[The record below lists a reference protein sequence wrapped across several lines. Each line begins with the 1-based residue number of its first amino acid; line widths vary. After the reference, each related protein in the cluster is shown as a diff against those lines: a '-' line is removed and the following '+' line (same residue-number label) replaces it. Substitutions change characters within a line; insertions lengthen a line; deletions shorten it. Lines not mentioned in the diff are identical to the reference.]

1 VSIPTPQVDTGSI
14 GPILAL
20 AVTAMVLMVLAVT
33 SRRGSG
39 GLFAAVSLI
48 GLAVAG
54 LLLIPLATSPRVA
67 FSGLVIVDALYAAF
81 AGMVLL
87 GAALTVLAA
96 PGYLQREGLIP
107 GEFLALVIFSTSG
120 ALILLTAHDLV
131 VALLGVETMTIA
143 LYVLAGYARGRLSSE
158 ESALKYFL
166 NGAFSFGFLLYGT
179 ALVFGATGSTEYSA
193 IASALQTRAS
203 NPMVL
208 VGLGLLLV
216 GLAFKLS
223 LAPFHMWTPDV
234 YQGAPT
240 VVTAFM
246 AAATKAAVFGALLRL
261 LTEAL
266 PSARHDWAV
275 VLWALAI
282 LSMVVG
288 NVAALAQRDV
298 KRLLAYSSVSQAG
311 YVLVAIVAANRLGA
325 SGVAYYVVAYVLMT
339 VGAFAVVVAVSRA
352 GDAGTEIEAFAGLG
366 RRSPWLAAA
375 MALFMFSLIGVPP
388 TAGFLAKFNVLA
400 AAVQA
405 GYVDLAV
412 IGALTSAL
420 GAFYYLRVIVTMYG
434 RAPAEDAAPIEPVP
448 AALAVALIVAAF
460 GVIQMGVLP
469 VFPLDASQVAA
480 AALAR

>member
-1 VSIPTPQVDTGSI
+1 VSIPAPEVDSAAI

-20 AVTAMVLMVLAVT
+20 AIAAMVVMVLAVT
-33 SRRGSG
+33 RWRQQGWLIAG
-39 GLFAAVSLI
+39 VALVGVFVAAVML
-48 GLAVAG
+48 V
-54 LLLIPLATSPRVA
+54 PLAASPRVA
-67 FSGLVIVDALYAAF
+67 FSGLVIADPLYAVF

-87 GAALTVLAA
+87 SAALTALAA
-96 PGYLQREGLIP
+96 PGYLRRENLAP
-107 GEFLALVIFSTSG
+107 GEFMALVLFSTSG

-166 NGAFSFGFLLYGT
+166 NGTFAFGFLLYGT
-179 ALVFGATGSTEYSA
+179 ALLFGATGSTQYSA
-193 IASALQTRAS
+193 IAAALQTRAS

-216 GLAFKLS
+216 GIAFKLS

-240 VVTAFM
+240 VATAFM

-261 LTEAL
+261 VTEAL
-266 PSARHDWAV
+266 PSSRNDWAA

-298 KRLLAYSSVSQAG
+298 KRLLAYSSIAQAG
-311 YVLVAIVAANRLGA
+311 YVLVAIVAANRLGV
-325 SGVAYYVVAYVLMT
+325 SGVAYYVLAYVLMT
-339 VGAFAVVVAVSRA
+339 VGAFAVVVAVARA
-352 GDAGTEIEAFAGLG
+352 GDTGTDLEAFVGLS
-366 RRSPWLAAA
+366 RRAPGLAAA
-375 MALFMFSLIGVPP
+375 MAVFMFSLIGVPP
-388 TAGFLAKFNVLA
+388 TSGFVAKFGVLT

-420 GAFYYLRVIVTMYG
+420 GAFYYLRVVFMMYG
-434 RAPAEDAAPIEPVP
+434 RAPAEGEPPIAPVP
-448 AALAVALIVAAF
+448 AALTVALVVTAI
-460 GVIQMGVLP
+460 GVIQLGVFP
-469 VFPLDASQVAA
+469 IFPLDATQAA
-480 AALAR
+480 AALGR